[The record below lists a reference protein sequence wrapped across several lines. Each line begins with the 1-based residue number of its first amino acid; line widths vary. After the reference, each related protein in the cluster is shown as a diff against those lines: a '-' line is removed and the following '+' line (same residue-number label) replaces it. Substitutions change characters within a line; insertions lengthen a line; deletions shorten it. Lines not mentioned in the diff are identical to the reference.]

1 MGNKPSFPLDTPLGC
16 LLIHWKGCQ
25 LDRLKRKEL
34 IRYCTQDWPMYPLGD
49 GEKWPPSGSLGLST
63 ILQLGLYCK
72 LEGKE
77 DEIPY
82 VPAFMALYQD
92 HKKRRKYKLRDADKC
107 LFNVLLAK
115 AGMEDPLDVL
125 LIPPKG
131 VLTRAHSQ
139 ALEGS
144 PWQQSPS
151 NTGYLKN
158 KSNRKIITWNY
169 FRGNTKSNRYIIL
182 NKKEISNILG
192 N

>member
-25 LDRLKRKEL
+25 LDRLA
-34 IRYCTQDWPMYPLGD
+34 YVPLGD

-82 VPAFMALYQD
+82 IQAFMALYQD
-92 HKKRRKYKLRDADKC
+92 HKKRRKYKLRDPDKC

-115 AGMEDPLDVL
+115 AGMEDPLAVL

-151 NTGYLKN
+151 NTALED
-158 KSNRKIITWNY
+158 T
-169 FRGNTKSNRYIIL
+169 FQTLIL
-182 NKKEISNILG
+182 RTSEPVDAVPNISLPEHTV
-192 N
+192 